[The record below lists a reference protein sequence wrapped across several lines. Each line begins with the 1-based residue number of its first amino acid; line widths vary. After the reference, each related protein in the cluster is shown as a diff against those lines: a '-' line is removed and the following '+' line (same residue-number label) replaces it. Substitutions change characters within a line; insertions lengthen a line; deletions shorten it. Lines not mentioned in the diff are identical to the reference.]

1 MYLFLNPCK
10 FTEDLAHGGA
20 WKCTNECMLLK
31 RAGSWP
37 NWIVLLLFIL
47 LFIII
52 ESFATPR
59 HSIACIVCGRAACRD
74 LELTPASP
82 VRPALQNSPQ
92 SQANVTSQYNHPQS
106 PCDHSHPHFP
116 EPTFTHPLD
125 KIPSTLTKPL
135 LFLAWTDQIRPLPP
149 GPATN
154 KLLYFNSPVIFH
166 WWWLTTWHSWAWL
179 NRCWFNKVTALTH
192 IMDTY
197 TSLLYTYNLSPYIH
211 LFHDHVLVF
220 MPKLT
225 ILWMTSKYGNNKTNL
240 KILTVNWND
249 YASTEI
255 LASFPHFRGDLPVS
269 NGRVGKPSAYPRSL
283 WKKHDC

>member
-20 WKCTNECMLLK
+20 WKCMNECMLLK

-59 HSIACIVCGRAACRD
+59 HNIACIVCGRAACRD

-92 SQANVTSQYNHPQS
+92 SQANVSSQYNHPQS

-154 KLLYFNSPVIFH
+154 KLLYFNSP
-166 WWWLTTWHSWAWL
+166 S
-179 NRCWFNKVTALTH
+179 
-192 IMDTY
+192 
-197 TSLLYTYNLSPYIH
+197 
-211 LFHDHVLVF
+211 
-220 MPKLT
+220 
-225 ILWMTSKYGNNKTNL
+225 
-240 KILTVNWND
+240 
-249 YASTEI
+249 
-255 LASFPHFRGDLPVS
+255 DLPLMVTHHLTFL
-269 NGRVGKPSAYPRSL
+269 GL
-283 WKKHDC
+283 T